1 MGWSAPSCTAPHLPS
16 WLFSFLFSIPTWQE
30 VLRGQF
36 PPGWSCVHVLFWA
49 RALDSSPGEHI
60 PAFPLLLFFL
70 APSSHLVFLTSFLL
84 SLLFLFFLFKNVFF
98 LIFNWRVMT
107 YNIVMVSA
115 IHQHESAMGM
125 HMSPP
130 SWTPSHYYLF
140 IYFFTFWPCC
150 MACGILVPQPGIEPT
165 SLALGAWS
173 LSRRTTREFAL
184 LFLEFTP
191 STRHCTRHLSWAKGL
206 LPSSPSSMLSL
217 MGHGSQNE
225 TPEPRCQSPWCLL
238 TMRFLTKE
246 RWPETPQVLLGAH
259 LAQTPVAAWSW
270 TPSSVQSTEVWWGV
284 NCFYSW
290 KCPHSRL
297 LWFHPLGLSYLRRT
311 WNIGLC

>member
-36 PPGWSCVHVLFWA
+36 PPGWSCVHILFWA
-49 RALDSSPGEHI
+49 RALDSSPSEHL
-60 PAFPLLLFFL
+60 PAFPLLLLFFL
-70 APSSHLVFLTSFLL
+70 APSSHLVFLPSFLL
-84 SLLFLFFLFKNVFF
+84 SLLFLFFLFENVF
-98 LIFNWRVMT
+98 LIFSWRMMT

-115 IHQHESAMGM
+115 IHQHESAMGT

-130 SWTPSHYYLF
+130 SWTPSHYYF
-140 IYFFTFWPCC
+140 FFTFWPCC
-150 MACGILVPQPGIEPT
+150 VACGILVPQPGIEPT

-191 STRHCTRHLSWAKGL
+191 SPRHCTRHLSWAKGL

-225 TPEPRCQSPWCLL
+225 TPEPQCPSPWCLSK
-238 TMRFLTKE
+238 MRFLTKE

-259 LAQTPVAAWSW
+259 LAQTPVAARAW

-284 NCFYSW
+284 NCLYSW
-290 KCPHSRL
+290 KFPHSRL
-297 LWFHPLGLSYLRRT
+297 LCFHPLGLSYLWRT